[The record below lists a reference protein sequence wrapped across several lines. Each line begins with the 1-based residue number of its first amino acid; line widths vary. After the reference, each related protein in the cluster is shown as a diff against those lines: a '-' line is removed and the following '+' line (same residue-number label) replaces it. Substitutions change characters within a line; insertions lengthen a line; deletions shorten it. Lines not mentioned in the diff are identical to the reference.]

1 MAEPLVALVRNAA
14 VLAADRREL
23 ALDLLLDDIPV
34 PPGPPVE
41 IAGPVFGQ
49 VDLVGMV
56 QVAPGLRRVERMMR
70 VREAGPDAPGRATVR
85 GAIRLAIQPDEIGGA
100 AADPAVSWME
110 SPATGSTPL
119 PNLPLKLDGQR
130 PSPATPPPSVGADT
144 RAVLAE
150 LGYTAAA
157 IDALIAQNV
166 VGEPAEHERDAAA

>member
-1 MAEPLVALVRNAA
+1 M
-14 VLAADRREL
+14 
-23 ALDLLLDDIPV
+23 
-34 PPGPPVE
+34 
-41 IAGPVFGQ
+41 
-49 VDLVGMV
+49 
-56 QVAPGLRRVERMMR
+56 
-70 VREAGPDAPGRATVR
+70 
-85 GAIRLAIQPDEIGGA
+85 AIQPDEIGGA

-157 IDALIAQNV
+157 INALIAQNV
-166 VGEPAEHERDAAA
+166 VGAPAEPERDAAA